1 MCDWGVVWSIN
12 IMISITNGL
21 QEMCDG
27 RVEWRINIMANT
39 RAETCM
45 LPIVAAIHYI
55 LGLNPPFGLFAY

>member
-1 MCDWGVVWSIN
+1 
-12 IMISITNGL
+12 
-21 QEMCDG
+21 
-27 RVEWRINIMANT
+27 MANT